1 LVNGTAE
8 AAVSEKSFS
17 EAARGIDLAIDQLGN
32 SSVTY
37 KENQP
42 MFLVTGATGGLGRK
56 IVSLLRQREMPVKA
70 FVRLTS
76 RFGDLEQR
84 GAEVF
89 IGDLQQE
96 RDIQK
101 ACQGV
106 QYVISTHGSNEFNR
120 GKPEAIDY
128 RANIDLIDAAR
139 AAGVEHFVFI
149 SVLGADRGYEDAP
162 VFKAKWAVEQ
172 YLRASGLSYTILRP
186 SGFSSNLLPLAERF
200 QQTGIYLLIG
210 DPKIR
215 TSIVSTDDL
224 ARIAIDS
231 TTVEGARNQALPVG
245 GPEALRREE
254 IPEIFGRIFNRDPLV
269 INPPL
274 AALDGVRAILG
285 LVSPESQKA
294 LGTLRSLLANEFF
307 CTPSEI
313 EHLESLFNFK
323 LETLESYIRRSI

>member
-1 LVNGTAE
+1 
-8 AAVSEKSFS
+8 
-17 EAARGIDLAIDQLGN
+17 
-32 SSVTY
+32 
-37 KENQP
+37 
-42 MFLVTGATGGLGRK
+42 MFLVTGATGDLGRK
-56 IVSLLRQREMPVKA
+56 IVALLRQRTLPVRA

-76 RFGDLEQR
+76 RYGELEQR

-89 IGDLQQE
+89 IGDLEQE

-106 QYVISTHGSNEFNR
+106 QYVISAHGSNELNR

-128 RANIDLIDAAR
+128 RANIDLIDAAK
-139 AAGVEHFVFI
+139 AAGVEHFVFV

-172 YLRASGLSYTILRP
+172 YLRASGLNYTILRP
-186 SGFSSNLLPLAERF
+186 SGFASDLVPAVERF

-231 TTVEGARNQALPVG
+231 VNVEGARNQALPVG
-245 GPEALRREE
+245 GPEAFAREE
-254 IPEIFGRIFNRDPLV
+254 IPKLFGRIFNREPLI

-274 AALDGVRAILG
+274 GALDGVRALVG
-285 LVSPESQKA
+285 LVNPEAQKG

-307 CTPSEI
+307 CTPTEVQ
-313 EHLESLFNFK
+313 HLETLFNFK
-323 LETLESYIRRSI
+323 LETLESFIRRSV

>member
-1 LVNGTAE
+1 
-8 AAVSEKSFS
+8 
-17 EAARGIDLAIDQLGN
+17 
-32 SSVTY
+32 
-37 KENQP
+37 
-42 MFLVTGATGGLGRK
+42 MFLVTGATGDLGRK
-56 IVSLLRQREMPVKA
+56 IVGLLRQRAMPVRA

-76 RFGDLEQR
+76 RYGELEQR

-106 QYVISTHGSNEFNR
+106 QCVISAHGSNELNR

-128 RANIDLIDAAR
+128 RANIDLIDAAK
-139 AAGVEHFVFI
+139 AAGVQHFVFV
-149 SVLGADRGYEDAP
+149 SVMGADRGYEDAP

-172 YLRASGLSYTILRP
+172 YLRASGLNYTILRP
-186 SGFSSNLLPLAERF
+186 SGFASDLVPAAERF

-224 ARIAIDS
+224 ARMAIDS
-231 TTVEGARNQALPVG
+231 VNVEGARNQALSVG
-245 GPEALRREE
+245 GPEAFAREE
-254 IPEIFGRIFNRDPLV
+254 IPKLFGRIFNREPLI

-274 AALDGVRAILG
+274 GALDGVRALVG
-285 LVSPESQKA
+285 LVNPEAQKG

-307 CTPSEI
+307 CTPTEI
-313 EHLESLFNFK
+313 QHLETLFNFK
-323 LETLESYIRRSI
+323 LETLESFIRRSV